1 MNTSFRHLFAPL
13 FLFASVTLHAQE
25 AGVECDPARFAKVM
39 AEKPGQVVDVRT
51 PEEWATGVITGAR
64 FIDFNAGGFKEAAAA
79 QLDKTK
85 PVYVYCA
92 AGGRSYRASKQLREL
107 GFTEVYDLVGGMGA
121 WKEAGMPTV
130 PYARDAKR

>member
-1 MNTSFRHLFAPL
+1 MNAFLRLLLAPIML
-13 FLFASVTLHAQE
+13 LTGVALPAQE
-25 AGVECDPARFAKVM
+25 AGVECDPARFAKLM
-39 AEKPGQVVDVRT
+39 ADRPGQVLDVRT
-51 PEEWATGVITGAR
+51 PEEWATGTITGAR
-64 FIDFNAGGFKEAAAA
+64 FIDFNAGGFKEAATA
-79 QLDKTK
+79 QLDKAK

-92 AGGRSYRASKQLREL
+92 AGGRSYRAGRQLKEL

>member
-1 MNTSFRHLFAPL
+1 MRTLVRLLFAPL
-13 FLFASVTLHAQE
+13 LVFATGTLHAQE
-25 AGVECDPARFAKVM
+25 AGVECDPARFAKLI
-39 AEKPGQVVDVRT
+39 ADRPGQVLDVRT
-51 PEEWATGVITGAR
+51 PEEWATGTITGAR
-64 FIDFNAGGFKEAAAA
+64 FIDFSAGGFKEAAAA
-79 QLDKTK
+79 QLDKAK

-92 AGGRSYRASKQLREL
+92 AGGRSYRASKQLKEL